1 MFEKNK
7 FDNKN
12 DNNNNENVI
21 KKEISI
27 DSFDDILIERM
38 KHVCKKENQI
48 VTKAIKLNVLKSIT
62 SP

>member
-12 DNNNNENVI
+12 DNNNNYNENIV

-38 KHVCKKENQI
+38 KHVCKKENQTVI
-48 VTKAIKLNVLKSIT
+48 KTKEE
-62 SP
+62 

>member
-7 FDNKN
+7 FDSKN
-12 DNNNNENVI
+12 DNNNDNENAI

-38 KHVCKKENQI
+38 KHVCKKENQTI
-48 VTKAIKLNVLKSIT
+48 TKTKEE
-62 SP
+62 

>member
-12 DNNNNENVI
+12 DNNNNDENVI

-48 VTKAIKLNVLKSIT
+48 VTKAKEE
-62 SP
+62 